1 MNLKRLLQVL
11 PGGFFRSSLQKE
23 RDFFG
28 RYRMLCENIAAAP
41 ENLTLH
47 VLRGEMLLE
56 RRDYQRARADFE
68 TALRMTETLDMRA
81 GWLIIEQVMRDR
93 AHFGLEIVAR
103 HLPAAGAA
111 ATHVEA

>member
-1 MNLKRLLQVL
+1 MNLHRLLQAL
-11 PGGFFRSSLQKE
+11 LSGFFRSPLQKE

-28 RYRMLCENIAAAP
+28 RYRLLCERIAAAP
-41 ENLTLH
+41 EDMTLR

-56 RRDYQRARADFE
+56 RRDYKRAHADFE
-68 TALRMTETLDMRA
+68 AVLRMTETLDMRV